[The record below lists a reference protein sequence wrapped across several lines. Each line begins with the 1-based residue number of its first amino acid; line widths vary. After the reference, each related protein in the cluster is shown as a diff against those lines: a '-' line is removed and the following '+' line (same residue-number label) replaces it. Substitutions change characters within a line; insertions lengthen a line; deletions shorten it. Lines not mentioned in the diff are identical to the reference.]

1 MDLVYEINRMGPEE
15 GQAMSAPCI
24 ALVYSVILD
33 SLRPHGLYAARLLCP
48 WDSLGK
54 RTRVGCHALHQ
65 GIFVTQG
72 CHPCVLHLLHWQA
85 GSSPLA
91 PPAKPM
97 SLALSSR
104 KS

>member
-54 RTRVGCHALHQ
+54 N
-65 GIFVTQG
+65 
-72 CHPCVLHLLHWQA
+72 
-85 GSSPLA
+85 S
-91 PPAKPM
+91 
-97 SLALSSR
+97 
-104 KS
+104 